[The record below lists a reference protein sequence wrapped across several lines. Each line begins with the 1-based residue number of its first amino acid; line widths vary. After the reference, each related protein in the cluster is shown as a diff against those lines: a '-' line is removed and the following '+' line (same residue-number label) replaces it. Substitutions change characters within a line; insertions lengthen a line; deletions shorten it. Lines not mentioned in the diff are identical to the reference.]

1 MYNRGSSVSFTH
13 KVDVRLTEM
22 VLLHILYLNFS
33 SAGGVAE
40 ALGGMPLE
48 RELVGAGH
56 GGVTLHEC
64 RNVGTPTTLK
74 HRIHGHGG
82 NMRNARKSRNQC
94 NAR

>member
-13 KVDVRLTEM
+13 KVDVRLAEM
-22 VLLHILYLNFS
+22 VLLHTSYLYLNVS
-33 SAGGVAE
+33 SEGVVAE

-56 GGVTLHEC
+56 GGVTLHER

-74 HRIHGHGG
+74 LGY
-82 NMRNARKSRNQC
+82 MDTAET
-94 NAR
+94 